1 MALQPDYLQGLPAEL
16 EKLTEQLEKELIEDI
31 SRRIAKAG
39 EITDTAAYQLLRLK
53 ELGASS
59 DYLEKLIADYTQLSG
74 QQVRQMIFD
83 AAQVDSEFYE
93 GFYRRIGQPYIP
105 YEYNDYLQQLTK
117 AAVNQTCGELKNYT
131 RSMGFSVRGA
141 DGRMQFKPAA
151 KAYQSAMDKAFMLAA
166 SGGVDYITAVR
177 RATAEITGSGLMFV
191 DYASGVRTHADVA
204 ARRALL
210 TGISQMTGQIAES
223 NAAKLGTDVVE
234 VTAHAGARPDH
245 AAWQGKWFSLN
256 GLDKRY
262 PKLRDVTGYG
272 TVTGLKG
279 ANCRHD
285 FYPVIPGID
294 EPAYTAEQLAN
305 IDPPPVTIG
314 GKTYTYYE
322 AEQRQRYMERSMRK
336 TKREIIAAD
345 ASGDKDRMTEK
356 SVLLRRQREE
366 YKEFSEKAGLLTR
379 NERTQVGGYGRSI
392 SAKASAAGRKNTVR
406 NITPKPLD
414 NGGKSG
420 IMKSIQQS
428 DLGVLKQKLRSDDR
442 VSKEYYSVIKN
453 KFSKGSD
460 AAKKAFNKFV
470 PLDSVEDAYYEGV
483 AHYNTRTKKIRM
495 HYNADLK
502 NPRGKA
508 VTWFH
513 EHGHMVDDLS
523 GNISNDKEFLE
534 LLRSDAFAYRMKIS
548 KEQNLKTFDK
558 IDHFIS
564 SKLNNARKHSA
575 VSDIFE
581 GITEGNI
588 VGIAGRHGMDYW
600 KRDDTLITS
609 EAFAHMFEAQFDS
622 VRYAEMKKYFP
633 NALKYM
639 EKKLEVIAQ

>member
-59 DYLEKLIADYTQLSG
+59 DYLEKLIADYTQLSE

-93 GFYRRIGQPYIP
+93 GFYRRIGQPYTP

-204 ARRALL
+204 ARRSLL

-262 PKLRDVTGYG
+262 PKLRDITGYG

-305 IDPPPVTIG
+305 IDPPPVTVN

-392 SAKASAAGRKNTVR
+392 SAKASAAGRSAAKGLTNGNTSD
-406 NITPKPLD
+406 NISLNDLNTKIKE
-414 NGGKSG
+414 NKQNQH
-420 IMKSIQQS
+420 IENS
-428 DLGVLKQKLRSDDR
+428 DQWKEACAREKQKGNNPKSYLYKAIDPQSIVDEA
-442 VSKEYYSVIKN
+442 VFNPNTITEYTKKSVYPRQYYVCSTEVGKVYDAKVGDYVPTKKVAIVYS
-453 KFSKGSD
+453 SKGTHVFPVID
-460 AAKKAFNKFV
+460 NKK
-470 PLDSVEDAYYEGV
+470 
-483 AHYNTRTKKIRM
+483 
-495 HYNADLK
+495 
-502 NPRGKA
+502 
-508 VTWFH
+508 
-513 EHGHMVDDLS
+513 
-523 GNISNDKEFLE
+523 
-534 LLRSDAFAYRMKIS
+534 
-548 KEQNLKTFDK
+548 
-558 IDHFIS
+558 
-564 SKLNNARKHSA
+564 
-575 VSDIFE
+575 
-581 GITEGNI
+581 
-588 VGIAGRHGMDYW
+588 
-600 KRDDTLITS
+600 
-609 EAFAHMFEAQFDS
+609 
-622 VRYAEMKKYFP
+622 
-633 NALKYM
+633 
-639 EKKLEVIAQ
+639 

>member
-74 QQVRQMIFD
+74 QQVQQMIFD
-83 AAQVDSEFYE
+83 AAQTDSEFYE

-117 AAVNQTCGELKNYT
+117 AAVDQTCGELKNYT

-141 DGRMQFKPAA
+141 DGRMQFQPAA

-234 VTAHAGARPDH
+234 ITAHAGARPDH

-305 IDPPPVTIG
+305 IDPPPVTVN

-379 NERTQVGGYGRSI
+379 NERTQVGGYGHSQSSKAVWARKNAAGKGLTSGANGSI
-392 SAKASAAGRKNTVR
+392 IKTREQTKAIIAKAQAQSRPIFAVDDEVRGAFATNVSHVLPKEDFYDVALHGAPKSAEFFGEPIDAKTLAKIIKSRKDYPKGSKVR
-406 NITPKPLD
+406 LLSCSTGKITD
-414 NGGKSG
+414 TANCFA
-420 IMKSIQQS
+420 QQLANA
-428 DLGVLKQKLRSDDR
+428 LGVEVEAPTEDIFVYPNGDFIIGK
-442 VSKEYYSVIKN
+442 KN
-453 KFSKGSD
+453 NG
-460 AAKKAFNKFV
+460 
-470 PLDSVEDAYYEGV
+470 E
-483 AHYNTRTKKIRM
+483 M
-495 HYNADLK
+495 
-502 NPRGKA
+502 
-508 VTWFH
+508 
-513 EHGHMVDDLS
+513 
-523 GNISNDKEFLE
+523 
-534 LLRSDAFAYRMKIS
+534 
-548 KEQNLKTFDK
+548 KTFYP
-558 IDHFIS
+558 
-564 SKLNNARKHSA
+564 R
-575 VSDIFE
+575 E
-581 GITEGNI
+581 
-588 VGIAGRHGMDYW
+588 
-600 KRDDTLITS
+600 
-609 EAFAHMFEAQFDS
+609 
-622 VRYAEMKKYFP
+622 
-633 NALKYM
+633 
-639 EKKLEVIAQ
+639 

>member
-16 EKLTEQLEKELIEDI
+16 ERLTEQLEKELIEDI

-59 DYLEKLIADYTQLSG
+59 DYLEKLIADYTQLSE

-83 AAQVDSEFYE
+83 AAQTDSEFYE

-262 PKLRDVTGYG
+262 PKLREVTGYG

-305 IDPPPVTIG
+305 IDPPPVTVN

-414 NGGKSG
+414 KGGGSDIINTESELPMNALTRKAKPDGYTEPMPKKQFQRISKAFKAHGGVMQTSDATDEYLKSKNAEAITYDSKTILLKQNPSRASVFEELIHTHQYESGENDGTYESRLKCEIAAQKKLIKHAKAYKLTDSEIKQTQKALEAYEKELSEYYNNGG
-420 IMKSIQQS
+420 
-428 DLGVLKQKLRSDDR
+428 
-442 VSKEYYSVIKN
+442 
-453 KFSKGSD
+453 
-460 AAKKAFNKFV
+460 A
-470 PLDSVEDAYYEGV
+470 
-483 AHYNTRTKKIRM
+483 
-495 HYNADLK
+495 
-502 NPRGKA
+502 
-508 VTWFH
+508 
-513 EHGHMVDDLS
+513 
-523 GNISNDKEFLE
+523 
-534 LLRSDAFAYRMKIS
+534 
-548 KEQNLKTFDK
+548 
-558 IDHFIS
+558 
-564 SKLNNARKHSA
+564 
-575 VSDIFE
+575 
-581 GITEGNI
+581 
-588 VGIAGRHGMDYW
+588 
-600 KRDDTLITS
+600 
-609 EAFAHMFEAQFDS
+609 
-622 VRYAEMKKYFP
+622 
-633 NALKYM
+633 
-639 EKKLEVIAQ
+639 

>member
-59 DYLEKLIADYTQLSG
+59 DYLEKLIADYTQLSE

-93 GFYRRIGQPYIP
+93 GFYRRIGQPYTP

-204 ARRALL
+204 ARRAVL

-262 PKLRDVTGYG
+262 PKLRDITGYG

-305 IDPPPVTIG
+305 IDPPPVTVN

-322 AEQRQRYMERSMRK
+322 AEQRQRYMERSIRK

-345 ASGDKDRMTEK
+345 ATGDKDRITEK

-379 NERTQVGGYGRSI
+379 NERTQVGGYGHSQASKAVWASEKDYIRKMHQLGIDNPPKTLDKFNEMKYNNTPEYQVLSRYI
-392 SAKASAAGRKNTVR
+392 SSVESGMLSPLAGFDKY
-406 NITPKPLD
+406 
-414 NGGKSG
+414 
-420 IMKSIQQS
+420 
-428 DLGVLKQKLRSDDR
+428 
-442 VSKEYYSVIKN
+442 KEYYENIENNVIGKTTSN
-453 KFSKGSD
+453 GIVITGQTQHFLERIFGTESD
-460 AAKKAFNKFV
+460 PNHNGM
-470 PLDSVEDAYYEGV
+470 PRSGV
-483 AHYNTRTKKIRM
+483 ALDDAIDALLNGKERPIKEEILPDGTKRRSQILYSKKCSVSI
-495 HYNADLK
+495 
-502 NPRGKA
+502 NPD
-508 VTWFH
+508 T
-513 EHGHMVDDLS
+513 
-523 GNISNDKEFLE
+523 
-534 LLRSDAFAYRMKIS
+534 
-548 KEQNLKTFDK
+548 
-558 IDHFIS
+558 
-564 SKLNNARKHSA
+564 
-575 VSDIFE
+575 
-581 GITEGNI
+581 GII
-588 VGIAGRHGMDYW
+588 I
-600 KRDDTLITS
+600 
-609 EAFAHMFEAQFDS
+609 QCQ
-622 VRYAEMKKYFP
+622 P
-633 NALKYM
+633 N
-639 EKKLEVIAQ
+639 